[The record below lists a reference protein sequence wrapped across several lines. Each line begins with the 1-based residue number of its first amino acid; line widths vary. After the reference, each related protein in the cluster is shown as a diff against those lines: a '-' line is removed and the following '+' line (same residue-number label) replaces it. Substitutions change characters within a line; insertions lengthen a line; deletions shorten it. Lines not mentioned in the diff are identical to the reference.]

1 MAQQDGMPLGDSV
14 HEVFAETDQVAVFR
28 CDHGCLHLQFGSV
41 NITVTLEEFTEIAAV
56 VLCAAERMQIG
67 TLVHAAQEN

>member
-1 MAQQDGMPLGDSV
+1 VAQLDSRPLDDSV

-28 CDHGCLHLQFGSV
+28 CDRGCLHLQFGSV

-56 VLCAAERMQIG
+56 VLCAAERMQTG
-67 TLVHAAQEN
+67 TLLHTAQDN

>member
-1 MAQQDGMPLGDSV
+1 VAQLDSGPLGDSV

-28 CDHGCLHLQFGSV
+28 CDRGCLHLQFGSV

-56 VLCAAERMQIG
+56 VLCAAERMQTG
-67 TLVHAAQEN
+67 TLLHTAQDN

>member
-1 MAQQDGMPLGDSV
+1 MAHRDGMPLADSL

-28 CDHGCLHLQFGSV
+28 CDRGCLHLQLGSV

-56 VLCAAERMQIG
+56 VLCAAERIPIG
-67 TLVHAAQEN
+67 TLAHAAQDN